1 MTNANRLEIS
11 WSLSF
16 VLEESLTLSSHH
28 AMRFCRARWARLVVA
43 LCSRERTRRGGM
55 VERSESGSSRNVE
68 EGKAER
74 SVRIKNKQESKDV
87 HSAFL

>member
-1 MTNANRLEIS
+1 VGEAGCCTV
-11 WSLSF
+11 F
-16 VLEESLTLSSHH
+16 Q
-28 AMRFCRARWARLVVA
+28 
-43 LCSRERTRRGGM
+43 RENKTGRNGRKVGM

-74 SVRIKNKQESKDV
+74 SVRIKNKQESKDI